1 MKHNTIIMKNKL
13 KSNLKYGF
21 LVFTM
26 AFFMASCSSDDGSVF
41 DTPLPGDETGGDDDG
56 DDEPVIATIVFN
68 EADASS
74 NIPSA
79 AASGAVGTTV
89 PGRIV
94 FTSDATTQRRMY
106 ITQNIS
112 GTGDM
117 PFNSFALTS
126 DDLDKVLNNDGSI
139 DLDGATK
146 KAIDF
151 TFELP
156 VPNIDNGSIV
166 YTFWTTKGKGDFRDI
181 TKRLALGAGTIT
193 VTVGTGADPAA
204 AVRDFTGVKL
214 FAPDVNGT
222 TETFFSL
229 LNETVYKINVGPEF
243 RAFWDFGYYYGA
255 AGVSIDDNASFAS
268 TAQYDES
275 FGFPVDGLKPG
286 ADEEDAD
293 TETLNEAF
301 FGVSSLDTAG
311 FDGVVLSGDL
321 NSISSS
327 DVQKITNLSVGDVIE
342 FVDNYGKNGLIKI
355 TNIQAGF
362 GNDDF
367 IEFDVKI
374 QP

>member
-1 MKHNTIIMKNKL
+1 MKKKL
-13 KSNLKYGF
+13 KSSLKYGF
-21 LVFTM
+21 LVFTL
-26 AFFMASCSSDDGSVF
+26 AFFVASCSSDDSAVF
-41 DTPLPGDETGGDDDG
+41 DTPLPGDETGGG
-56 DDEPVIATIVFN
+56 DDEEEPVVATIVFN
-68 EADASS
+68 EADTSS

-79 AASGAVGTTV
+79 SASGEVGTTV

-126 DDLDKVLNNDGSI
+126 DDLDKALNNDGSI

-193 VTVGTGADPAA
+193 VTVGTGTDPAA
-204 AVRDFTGVKL
+204 AVRDFSGVKL
-214 FAPDVNGT
+214 FAPDVNGN

-255 AGVSIDDNASFAS
+255 SGVSADDNASFAS
-268 TAQYDES
+268 TAEYDAS
-275 FGFPVDGLKPG
+275 FGFPVEGLEPG
-286 ADEEDAD
+286 ADEEDAA
-293 TETLNEAF
+293 TETLNEAY
-301 FGVSSLDTAG
+301 FGVSSLDAAG
-311 FDGVVLSGDL
+311 FDGVMLSGDL
-321 NSISSS
+321 NSIASSTA
-327 DVQKITNLSVGDVIE
+327 QKITNLSVGDVIE
-342 FVDNYGKNGLIKI
+342 FVDNYGKKGLIKI
-355 TNIQAGF
+355 TAIQPGF

>member
-1 MKHNTIIMKNKL
+1 MKLKNVIMKNNL
-13 KSNLKYGF
+13 KSTLKYGF
-21 LVFTM
+21 LVFTL
-26 AFFMASCSSDDGSVF
+26 AFFVASCSSDDGSIF
-41 DTPLPGDETGGDDDG
+41 DTPLPDEETGGGDDD
-56 DDEPVIATIVFN
+56 PVIATIVFN
-68 EADASS
+68 EADSSS
-74 NIPSA
+74 NIA
-79 AASGAVGTTV
+79 TADASGEVGTTV

-94 FTSDATTQRRMY
+94 FTSDATTQRRLY

-112 GTGDM
+112 GQGDM
-117 PFNSFALTS
+117 PFNSFALDS
-126 DDLDKVLNNDGSI
+126 DDLDKVTNNDGSI

-156 VPNIDNGSIV
+156 VPDIDNGEIV

-193 VTVGTGADPAA
+193 VTVGTGTNPTAL
-204 AVRDFTGVKL
+204 VRDFSGIKL

-229 LNETVYKINVGPEF
+229 LNKTVYKINVGSEF

-255 AGVSIDDNASFAS
+255 SGVSANDGSSLAS
-268 TAQYDES
+268 TAQYDAS
-275 FGFPVDGLKPG
+275 FGFPVEGLEPG
-286 ADEEDAD
+286 TDEEDAD
-293 TETLNEAF
+293 TETLNQAF
-301 FGVSSLDTAG
+301 FSVSLMDATT
-311 FDGVVLSGDL
+311 FDGITLSGDL
-321 NSISSS
+321 NSIASS
-327 DVQKITNLSVGDVIE
+327 DVEKITNLSVGDVIE

-355 TNIQAGF
+355 TAIQPGF
-362 GNDDF
+362 GNEDF